1 MAELRRH
8 RRRHGDECDSN
19 EHPRWRSRHVTVLR
33 IVVAHPE
40 FTNAEIA
47 ARTGYGPTHISR
59 IRNSSDFMRA
69 LSTARTRAMS
79 KLIALRH
86 LGVKPRF

>member
-8 RRRHGDECDSN
+8 RRRRVDGFDSN

-33 IVVAHPE
+33 IVIAHPE

-47 ARTGYGPTHISR
+47 ARTGYGPTHVSR
-59 IRNSSDFMRA
+59 IRNSADFMRA

-79 KLIALRH
+79 KLVAQRL
-86 LGVKPRF
+86 LGVKARF

>member
-1 MAELRRH
+1 MAKNRRYSPP
-8 RRRHGDECDSN
+8 DESPAY
-19 EHPRWRSRHVTVLR
+19 PRWRYRHVTVLR
-33 IVVAHPE
+33 IVIAHPE

-59 IRNSSDFMRA
+59 IRNSPDFMRA

-79 KLIALRH
+79 KLIAQKY